1 MSVYFIANIKIHD
14 EREYEEY
21 LKAADEAF
29 KGSLGEYLAVDEN
42 PEVLEGSWDYTKVV
56 VIRFP
61 DRETLLRWYN
71 SPAYQRILKHR
82 LSAAGCDTIIAEG
95 R

>member
-1 MSVYFIANIKIHD
+1 MSVYFIANIRIHD
-14 EREYEEY
+14 EREYSQY
-21 LKAADEAF
+21 LKDADEVFA
-29 KGSLGEYLAVDEN
+29 GSGGEYLAVDES
-42 PEVLEGSWDYTKVV
+42 PEVLEGRWDYTKAV

-61 DRETLLRWYN
+61 DRETLRKWYF

-82 LSAAGCDTIIAEG
+82 LAAAECDTIIAEG